1 MNVQY
6 LQIDETVM
14 KLCSQH
20 LRSACGTALDSTTG
34 PHHRVWIFL
43 KTCTTSCDY
52 YFIFVAQ
59 IIVGDCLAEL
69 DKLKNE
75 NVQFD
80 FVFSDLT
87 DIPLSIKPQ
96 NKEWQFLLDVMEK
109 SLSVLKP
116 NGQFL
121 THVMTFI
128 ICLDVYRQI
137 IRFHFI

>member
-1 MNVQY
+1 MSNY
-6 LQIDETVM
+6 
-14 KLCSQH
+14 C
-20 LRSACGTALDSTTG
+20 
-34 PHHRVWIFL
+34 
-43 KTCTTSCDY
+43 
-52 YFIFVAQ
+52 FISVAQ

-69 DKLKNE
+69 DKLKSE

-128 ICLDVYRQI
+128 ICFRVQKLTNLISFRGAVCLQFNRWPI
-137 IRFHFI
+137 SNCI

>member
-1 MNVQY
+1 VTY
-6 LQIDETVM
+6 
-14 KLCSQH
+14 
-20 LRSACGTALDSTTG
+20 
-34 PHHRVWIFL
+34 
-43 KTCTTSCDY
+43 Y
-52 YFIFVAQ
+52 YFTFLAQ

-80 FVFSDLT
+80 FVFFDLT